1 MLDSEEHQ
9 PAFPVKPLGLCLLLW
24 DTKLEKN
31 FEVEVNQWLISD
43 WPLPGWGRGIP
54 RLTDMGVGCLRCGR
68 WITAQQ
74 GAGSFG
80 VVWALLSQSGAHT
93 RKGRTALLRW
103 PWLFTCGYHCMNSR
117 DLVGQKPFL
126 DLFLKLLAEASVSDE
141 EMKVS

>member
-1 MLDSEEHQ
+1 MADIRLALAWLGKRNSKADRYGGGLPQMWKVDHS
-9 PAFPVKPLGLCLLLW
+9 PAG
-24 DTKLEKN
+24 
-31 FEVEVNQWLISD
+31 
-43 WPLPGWGRGIP
+43 GR
-54 RLTDMGVGCLRCGR
+54 
-68 WITAQQ
+68 
-74 GAGSFG
+74 SFG